1 MRTHRV
7 KIARWNINVI
17 SSIVATVGFLAFL
30 LLFQLVLAWN
40 ELVTTINTSSNECQT
55 HLLLVY

>member
-1 MRTHRV
+1 MEIV
-7 KIARWNINVI
+7 RWNINVI
-17 SSIVATVGFLAFL
+17 SSIVTTVDFLAFL
-30 LLFQLVLAWN
+30 HLLLLVLVWN